1 MPAAGVAR
9 NPRRR
14 HAGKTLF
21 NQIIIRQKDIRR
33 LPAAQ
38 REIVR
43 RPAAYA
49 GQRLQLL
56 YSGVDILRR
65 EEGEIAADSR
75 LRQMDQRLRAPQGM
89 PSAFSASG
97 SACASRCALG
107 KR

>member
-21 NQIIIRQKDIRR
+21 NQIIIRQEDIRR

-43 RPAAYA
+43 RPAAYP

-65 EEGEIAADSR
+65 GEGEIAADSR
-75 LRQMDQRLRAPQGM
+75 LRQWISASARRRGM